1 MRIVVL
7 FFSIICISSC
17 SSKKSILYL
26 QKDSIEETSADYSV
40 YEHKI
45 TPGDILKIDLLSDD
59 YENILNESKIYEN
72 QNITRES
79 LILTSYLV
87 DRDGFVKYSNF
98 GKLKVSGLSVD
109 QVENMIEKFYIES
122 DILTNPVF
130 KVSIINKSFTLLGE
144 VNNPGKYYFDEDVLD
159 IFQALGLGGDLTI
172 YGKRDEIKIV
182 RNIGDMHQIINL
194 DLTSKN
200 IINNEDFQVIPGDII
215 IVNPNTTRVKN
226 AGIIGNSGTLVT
238 LLSFILSSIILTTSN

>member
-1 MRIVVL
+1 M
-7 FFSIICISSC
+7 
-17 SSKKSILYL
+17 
-26 QKDSIEETSADYSV
+26 
-40 YEHKI
+40 
-45 TPGDILKIDLLSDD
+45 
-59 YENILNESKIYEN
+59 
-72 QNITRES
+72 
-79 LILTSYLV
+79 
-87 DRDGFVKYSNF
+87 
-98 GKLKVSGLSVD
+98 SGLSVD

>member
-7 FFSIICISSC
+7 IFSIICISSC

-26 QKDSIEETSADYSV
+26 QKDSIEETSTNYSV

-98 GKLKVSGLSVD
+98 GKLKVSGFSVD